1 MITYDKSVNNLSYT
15 NKDFN
20 AIYSELLDLA
30 DKISPKWKPSQSNE
44 SDPGVL
50 LLKLDALIGDK
61 ANYNIDKNIL
71 ELFPESVTQYP
82 NAREIFEQCGYIMPY
97 YRAAEVIANINIKN
111 TDKLIGKVKEADTE
125 NSFGGTADLDTYK
138 NLVYKLPKFTMIS
151 DTENT
156 AVYTLIEDVDL
167 PYSKEIVN
175 VKALQGTVE
184 DYRLNN
190 NNLITYEQ
198 LDSNN
203 RLYFSETN
211 IAENGIFISNSV
223 EKKPSDN
230 FTAWTKVDN
239 LTTQPLNTQCYKFGV
254 SREGDRCYIEFPSD
268 ISSLIG
274 EGLFI
279 KYILTDG
286 YAGNIGKRVLSKF
299 YNDTKANINIY
310 KSQSSKTIVVKDVE
324 ITTDEIYITNTL
336 ASEGGADPETLADA
350 RKNYERTKNT
360 FDTLVSLRDY
370 TNFVKNSDVCSN
382 GFVCDR
388 TNDIQHSYKV
398 MTSDGEIDSLVTKVD
413 RDAKTIIT
421 IINPE
426 KEAGGDLS
434 STDYISET
442 IYTDKLSAFDLTVYA
457 TKYVNP
463 INTDT
468 RFDLSFEPITST
480 QRLNLIEDMDDIKCI
495 QHDIKALTTGES
507 IAGIYLDYPIKAKI
521 IPYTKLTTL
530 QELEVLNNIVTSLY
544 EHLNADQIEYGKEI
558 DYDYVYDVISDSD
571 SRIKSLILDEFDYTA
586 YVLYFDN
593 DNDNKPQLRPLDS
606 TEELPTKFKNE
617 IKAKAILAGVTPLLK
632 RADNFSYAINQTGG
646 DTSIKGVGKVTTNTE
661 LTIELTEG
669 KGSIKLLDNESI
681 YLTTNNYV
689 TTNTYSTYTKYFYYL
704 DSAIEPDGI
713 HKLEKIDET
722 SSEYI
727 YFFYKTS
734 SDKEAPYQYY
744 RYKAGSIISPNFTI
758 KAGTNIQTLPEN
770 ATDVEKNYAS
780 RYIGDVLSKLD
791 GDNGS
796 VDDKKIGKLGK
807 GSEQYYA
814 NEIIAACTQKCI
826 LDGTKQIAIKD
837 TNDVILR
844 AEKATDGSVEYPAL
858 PRAYW
863 ILNKTEK
870 DSSSSTEKY
879 VLMDEDENEYTLKT
893 GEYLFYTDPTNTMFA
908 MVGAGTRITRA
919 GSTRELSVT
928 AKSYKEV
935 MIGVNNLLTEEGLWC
950 KLLNDETLTLE
961 EMQFHNIGAG
971 AEFIIQGPKNYKSI
985 KIDYEKI
992 YYREDDENYQEL
1004 LIDTE
1009 TTGFDKDWKLSYK
1022 YDNIETSLPQVSA
1035 GWSGYSILNMNCGP
1049 DKVQELITED
1059 NIREQSITVTHNY
1072 NAQNDEFTETASEE
1086 LLGCS
1091 IETSYPVEV
1100 IGGENI
1106 DITYTDML
1114 GKTNGIDFYKFTQVD
1129 YSGNENDN
1137 VDISDFNLKVEVK
1150 HNEISNLQ
1158 TFTLP
1163 ITTKASTN
1171 YYKYLL
1177 PVITQ
1182 VDYKSLD
1189 IYNNYTTLNIATETV
1204 SGHIIL
1210 FKPTYKTSEIT
1221 IKATLYTINVSDT
1234 ELIKDN
1240 DQYQI
1245 KLNTALEL
1253 EGVDYQI
1260 DNIDIKISDDKK
1272 LISFKRTEANNDDID
1287 SLLLDAGYHNITEEI
1302 LLYSSVNND
1311 TYAISTDESKLE
1323 LINDSDLNK
1332 KGLHFLKLY
1341 DPSCIYTLVID
1352 AKSDGTDTSPITF
1365 LSPIR
1370 FSEEDEALLYD
1381 GDDPTDLFTK
1391 LQALDY
1397 DNQFNY
1403 GYVVPDDKLIDN
1415 PLTAASF
1422 LDPNHPY
1429 NRATI
1434 CRWNHKAEASSIK
1447 VTNKIK

>member
-30 DKISPKWKPSQSNE
+30 DKISPKWKPSESNE

-111 TDKLIGKVKEADTE
+111 TDKLIEKVNSVNSDYNFNENTE
-125 NSFGGTADLDTYK
+125 VESYK

-156 AVYTLIEDVDL
+156 AVYTLIEDADL

-198 LDSNN
+198 LDPNN

-223 EKKPSDN
+223 EKKSSDN
-230 FTAWTKVDN
+230 YTAWTKVDN

-268 ISSLIG
+268 ISNLIG

-310 KSQSSKTIVVKDVE
+310 ESQSSKTIVVKNVE

-413 RDAKTIIT
+413 RDKDIVLHKKSTATSDTI
-421 IINPE
+421 
-426 KEAGGDLS
+426 S
-434 STDYISET
+434 SDNYESET

-463 INTDT
+463 IDTDT
-468 RFDLSFEPITST
+468 RFDLSFEPITSA
-480 QRLNLIEDMDDIKCI
+480 QRLNLIDDMDEIKCI
-495 QHDIKALTTGES
+495 QHNIKPLTAEGS

-530 QELEVLNNIVTSLY
+530 QELEVLNNIVTNLY

-571 SRIKSLILDEFDYTA
+571 SRIKSLILDEFEYTA
-586 YVLYFDN
+586 QVLYFDN
-593 DNDNKPQLRPLDS
+593 DGAKLRLLDS
-606 TEELPTKFKNE
+606 NEANDFKDE

-632 RADNFSYAINQTGG
+632 RADNFSYAINQING
-646 DTSIKGVGKVTTNTE
+646 DTSIKSVGKVTTNTK
-661 LTIELTEG
+661 LIINLIPNSDNTSRS
-669 KGSIKLLDNESI
+669 GSINLLDNESI

-689 TTNTYSTYTKYFYYL
+689 TTNTYSTYTKYFYKL
-704 DSAIEPDGI
+704 NRSIEPEGI
-713 HKLEKIDET
+713 YTLGEG
-722 SSEYI
+722 EYI

-744 RYKAGSIISPNFTI
+744 KYGVGAIISPSFTI
-758 KAGTNIQTLPEN
+758 DAITNIDLS
-770 ATDVEKNYAS
+770 TDQEFAS
-780 RYIGDVLSKLD
+780 HYISTVLDKLTD
-791 GDNGS
+791 INGTIKDTIT
-796 VDDKKIGKLGK
+796 VNTPAGKT
-807 GSEQYYA
+807 YTA

-826 LDGTKQIAIKD
+826 LDGTKQIAIKNI
-837 TNDVILR
+837 NDVTLR
-844 AEKATDGSVEYPAL
+844 AEKATIDGVEYPAL

-863 ILNKTEK
+863 ILNNTEK

-879 VLMDEDENEYTLKT
+879 VLMHEDENEYTLKT

-908 MVGAGTRITRA
+908 MVGAGTRITRN
-919 GSTRELSVT
+919 GPSRELSVT

-950 KLLNDETLTLE
+950 KLINNETLKLE

-971 AEFIIQGPKNYKSI
+971 ATLNFIYSGTDVNNIYINNSGIYKSNNF
-985 KIDYEKI
+985 IDDN
-992 YYREDDENYQEL
+992 RLSFDDSW
-1004 LIDTE
+1004 T
-1009 TTGFDKDWKLSYK
+1009 LSYN
-1022 YDNIETSLPQVSA
+1022 YDGIETSLPQVSA

-1049 DKVQELITED
+1049 DKVQALVSD
-1059 NIREQSITVTHNY
+1059 AARSQSITVTHDY
-1072 NAQNDEFTETASEE
+1072 DSINDEFNAITADAPSITN
-1086 LLGCS
+1086 CS
-1091 IETSYPVEV
+1091 IETNYPVEA

-1114 GKTNGIDFYKFTQVD
+1114 GKTSGIDFYKFAQVA
-1129 YSGNENDN
+1129 YSDDSVE
-1137 VDISDFNLKVEVK
+1137 ISDFNLTIDVT
-1150 HNEISNLQ
+1150 SNTPSSLE

-1163 ITTKASTN
+1163 ATGTD

-1182 VDYKSLD
+1182 VDYSSLD
-1189 IYNNYTTLNIATETV
+1189 IYNNYISSTIGDSGKSV
-1204 SGHIIL
+1204 SGHIIV

-1221 IKATLYTINVSDT
+1221 IGTAEINVSDT

-1240 DQYQI
+1240 NQYQI
-1245 KLNTALEL
+1245 KLNTALGL

-1260 DNIDIKISDDKK
+1260 GNIDITISDNKK
-1272 LISFKRTEANNDDID
+1272 LVSFTRTEANTSDID
-1287 SLLLDAGYHNITEEI
+1287 DLLLDAGYHNITTPVT
-1302 LLYSSVNND
+1302 LYKSADND
-1311 TYAISTDESKLE
+1311 TYATGTDESKLE
-1323 LINDSDLNK
+1323 LINSGDLSK

-1341 DPSCIYTLVID
+1341 DSSHTYNLVID
-1352 AKSDGTDTSPITF
+1352 AKSDGTNTSPITF

-1370 FSEEDEALLYD
+1370 FSPEDEALLYNSE
-1381 GDDPTDLFTK
+1381 GNLTALFQK
-1391 LQALDY
+1391 LQDLDY

-1403 GYVVPDDKLIDN
+1403 SYIVPDDKLIDN
-1415 PLTAASF
+1415 PLAAASF

>member
-111 TDKLIGKVKEADTE
+111 TDKLIEKVNSANAKDGYSDDTDI
-125 NSFGGTADLDTYK
+125 DLYK

-156 AVYTLIEDVDL
+156 AVYTLVEDVDL

-198 LDSNN
+198 LDPNN

-211 IAENGIFISNSV
+211 IAENGIFISNSI

-268 ISSLIG
+268 ISKLIG

-286 YAGNIGKRVLSKF
+286 YVGNIGKRVLSKF

-310 KSQSSKTIVVKDVE
+310 ESQSSKTIVVENVE

-413 RDAKTIIT
+413 RDEDIILHKKPNV
-421 IINPE
+421 IEPNP
-426 KEAGGDLS
+426 D
-434 STDYISET
+434 ISADNFTEER

-468 RFDLSFEPITST
+468 RFDLSFEPITSA
-480 QRLNLIEDMDDIKCI
+480 QRLNLIEDMDEIKCI
-495 QHDIKALTTGES
+495 QHDIKPLTTSSGNEVVIS
-507 IAGIYLDYPIKAKI
+507 GIYLDYPIKAKI

-571 SRIKSLILDEFDYTA
+571 SRIKSLILDEFEYTA
-586 YVLYFDN
+586 YVLYFDE
-593 DNDNKPQLRPLDS
+593 DNKPQLKPLDS
-606 TEELPTKFKNE
+606 DDASDFKDE

-632 RADNFSYAINQTGG
+632 RADNFSYAINQRYGNT
-646 DTSIKGVGKVTTNTE
+646 DTKSVGKVTTNTE
-661 LTIELTEG
+661 LTIKLIPNSDNTSRS
-669 KGSIKLLDNESI
+669 GSIKLLDNESI

-704 DSAIEPDGI
+704 KSSIESDGI
-713 HKLEKIDET
+713 HTLSQD
-722 SSEYI
+722 EYI
-727 YFFYKTS
+727 YFFYKKS
-734 SDKEAPYQYY
+734 SDKEAPYEYY
-744 RYKAGSIISPNFTI
+744 RYTDGSTISPNFNIII
-758 KAGTNIQTLPEN
+758 KSGTNTNLT
-770 ATDVEKNYAS
+770 TDVEFAS
-780 RYIGDVLSKLD
+780 HYISNVLSKLTDPD
-791 GDNGS
+791 GTI
-796 VDDKKIGKLGK
+796 DDKITVKTPAGKT
-807 GSEQYYA
+807 YTA
-814 NEIIAACTQKCI
+814 NEIIAACTQQCI

-837 TNDVILR
+837 INDVTLR
-844 AEKATDGSVEYPAL
+844 AEKSTTGDIEYPAL

-879 VLMDEDENEYTLKT
+879 VLMGENEKQYTLKT

-908 MVGAGTRITRA
+908 MVGAGTRITRN
-919 GSTRELSVT
+919 GSSRELSVI

-935 MIGVNNLLTEEGLWC
+935 MVGVNNLLTEEGLWC
-950 KLLNDETLTLE
+950 KLLNNETLKLE

-971 AEFIIQGPKNYKSI
+971 AEFIISYSGIDDISNIYINNSGIYKS
-985 KIDYEKI
+985 DSF
-992 YYREDDENYQEL
+992 EDNNRL
-1004 LIDTE
+1004 A
-1009 TTGFDKDWKLSYK
+1009 FKDGWKLSYK
-1022 YDNIETSLPQVSA
+1022 YDNIETSLPQVSE

-1049 DKVQELITED
+1049 DKIQALVKDDGIRSQSILITHD
-1059 NIREQSITVTHNY
+1059 Y
-1072 NAQNDEFTETASEE
+1072 NPINDTFTETNLDDTESAIIN
-1086 LLGCS
+1086 CS
-1091 IETSYPVEV
+1091 IETNYPVEV

-1114 GKTNGIDFYKFTQVD
+1114 GKISGIDFYKFNQID
-1129 YSGNENDN
+1129 YSKNTAVE
-1137 VDISDFNLKVEVK
+1137 VSEFNLKIEVK
-1150 HNEISNLQ
+1150 HNEANNLEE
-1158 TFTLP
+1158 FTLP
-1163 ITTKASTN
+1163 ATTKDGTG
-1171 YYKYLL
+1171 YCKYLL

-1182 VDYKSLD
+1182 VDYKSLS
-1189 IYNNYTTLNIATETV
+1189 IKN
-1204 SGHIIL
+1204 SS
-1210 FKPTYKTSEIT
+1210 TS
-1221 IKATLYTINVSDT
+1221 
-1234 ELIKDN
+1234 
-1240 DQYQI
+1240 
-1245 KLNTALEL
+1245 
-1253 EGVDYQI
+1253 
-1260 DNIDIKISDDKK
+1260 
-1272 LISFKRTEANNDDID
+1272 
-1287 SLLLDAGYHNITEEI
+1287 LD
-1302 LLYSSVNND
+1302 
-1311 TYAISTDESKLE
+1311 
-1323 LINDSDLNK
+1323 LINASDLSK

-1341 DPSCIYTLVID
+1341 DLSCTYTLVID
-1352 AKSDGTDTSPITF
+1352 AKSDETNTSPITF

-1370 FSEEDEALLYD
+1370 FSPKDEELLYS
-1381 GDDPTDLFTK
+1381 GDEPTALFNK

-1403 GYVVPDDKLIDN
+1403 GYVVPDDKLIEN

>member
-111 TDKLIGKVKEADTE
+111 TDNLIEKVREADTE
-125 NSFGGTADLDTYK
+125 NSFGETTDLDTYK
-138 NLVYKLPKFTMIS
+138 TLVYKLPKFTMIS

-156 AVYTLIEDVDL
+156 AVYTLIEDADL

-175 VKALQGTVE
+175 IKALQGTVE

-198 LDSNN
+198 LDPNN
-203 RLYFSETN
+203 RLYFSEAN

-239 LTTQPLNTQCYKFGV
+239 LTTQRLNTQCYKFGV
-254 SREGDRCYIEFPSD
+254 SREGNRCYIEFPSD
-268 ISSLIG
+268 ISKLIG

-310 KSQSSKTIVVKDVE
+310 ESQSSKTVVVKDVE

-398 MTSDGEIDSLVTKVD
+398 MNSDGEIDSLVTKVD

-421 IINPE
+421 LNNPE
-426 KEAGGDLS
+426 KDGQQLAN
-434 STDYISET
+434 TDYTSET
-442 IYTDKLSAFDLTVYA
+442 VYTDKLSAFDLTVYA

-468 RFDLSFEPITST
+468 RFDLSFEPITSA
-480 QRLNLIEDMDDIKCI
+480 QRLNLIEDMDEVKCI
-495 QHDIKALTTGES
+495 QHDIKPLTISSGNEVVIS
-507 IAGIYLDYPIKAKI
+507 GIYLDYPIKAKI

-586 YVLYFDN
+586 YVLYFDK
-593 DNDNKPQLRPLDS
+593 DDKPQLQLLDS
-606 TEELPTKFKNE
+606 NDANNFKYE

-632 RADNFSYAINQTGG
+632 RADNFSYAINQTSGYT
-646 DTSIKGVGKVTTNTE
+646 DTKSVGKVTTNTE
-661 LTIELTEG
+661 LTINLNKG

-704 DSAIEPDGI
+704 ESSVEPDGI
-713 HKLEKIDET
+713 HTLGD
-722 SSEYI
+722 SEYI

-744 RYKAGSIISPNFTI
+744 RYIAGSIISPNFTI

-770 ATDVEKNYAS
+770 ATDIEKNYAS
-780 RYIGDVLSKLD
+780 RYIKDVLNKLD
-791 GDNGS
+791 TFSDNGS
-796 VDDKKIGKLGK
+796 VDDLKIGKLGK

-837 TNDVILR
+837 INDVILC
-844 AEKATDGSVEYPAL
+844 AEETTIDNVEYPAL

-863 ILNKTEK
+863 VLNKTEK
-870 DSSSSTEKY
+870 DSSNSTEKY
-879 VLMDEDENEYTLKT
+879 VLMGENEKEYTLKT

-908 MVGAGTRITRA
+908 MVGAGTRITRD
-919 GSTRELSVT
+919 GSDRELSVT

-950 KLLNDETLTLE
+950 KLLKDETLKLE

-971 AEFIIQGPKNYKSI
+971 AEFIISYSGEYVNTIYIDNSGIYKNDISKNNRLSFA
-985 KIDYEKI
+985 
-992 YYREDDENYQEL
+992 N
-1004 LIDTE
+1004 
-1009 TTGFDKDWKLSYK
+1009 GWKLSYK
-1022 YDNIETSLPQVSA
+1022 YDNIETSLPQVSD

-1049 DKVQELITED
+1049 NKVQTLVSD
-1059 NIREQSITVTHNY
+1059 AAHNQSITVIHDY
-1072 NAQNDEFTETASEE
+1072 DSINDKFNDTTLVYPAS
-1086 LLGCS
+1086 LITDCS
-1091 IETSYPVEV
+1091 IQTNYPVES

-1129 YSGNENDN
+1129 YSGNDN
-1137 VDISDFNLKVEVK
+1137 VEIADFNLKIDVT
-1150 HNEISNLQ
+1150 HNSVNNIEPFS
-1158 TFTLP
+1158 LP
-1163 ITTKASTN
+1163 SSS
-1171 YYKYLL
+1171 KYLL
-1177 PVITQ
+1177 PVITTIEYDNLIVAEGIDTIYTSADFPRTYSGFDAFYFKQ
-1182 VDYKSLD
+1182 PATVTIGDATTTQSGYYKPSGD
-1189 IYNNYTTLNIATETV
+1189 NKVSIIASNGTV
-1204 SGHIIL
+1204 
-1210 FKPTYKTSEIT
+1210 FA
-1221 IKATLYTINVSDT
+1221 IKGEYGSIN
-1234 ELIKDN
+1234 K
-1240 DQYQI
+1240 YP
-1245 KLNTALEL
+1245 LE
-1253 EGVDYQI
+1253 
-1260 DNIDIKISDDKK
+1260 
-1272 LISFKRTEANNDDID
+1272 A
-1287 SLLLDAGYHNITEEI
+1287 
-1302 LLYSSVNND
+1302 
-1311 TYAISTDESKLE
+1311 
-1323 LINDSDLNK
+1323 
-1332 KGLHFLKLY
+1332 KGLHFLKVY
-1341 DPSCIYTLVID
+1341 DTNNQLTIGILPISSNNNVN
-1352 AKSDGTDTSPITF
+1352 SSPITF

-1370 FSEEDEALLYD
+1370 FSPDDEKLLYN
-1381 GDDPTDLFTK
+1381 GNTPTDLFNK

-1397 DNQFNY
+1397 DNEFNY
-1403 GYVVPDDKLIDN
+1403 GYVVPDDKLIAD
-1415 PLTAASF
+1415 PLTPASF

>member
-111 TDKLIGKVKEADTE
+111 TDKLIEKVNAAKSSNDFEE
-125 NSFGGTADLDTYK
+125 GYEESNYI
-138 NLVYKLPKFTMIS
+138 NLSYKLPKFTMIS

-175 VKALQGTVE
+175 AKALQGTVE

-198 LDSNN
+198 LDPNN

-223 EKKPSDN
+223 EKKSSDN

-239 LTTQPLNTQCYKFGV
+239 LTTQRLNTQCYKFGV

-268 ISSLIG
+268 ISKLIG

-310 KSQSSKTIVVKDVE
+310 ESQSSKTVVVKDVE

-421 IINPE
+421 LNNPE
-426 KEAGGDLS
+426 KDGQQLAN
-434 STDYISET
+434 TDYTSET
-442 IYTDKLSAFDLTVYA
+442 IYTDKLSAFDLTIYA
-457 TKYVNP
+457 TKHVNP

-468 RFDLSFEPITST
+468 RFDLSFEPITSA
-480 QRLNLIEDMDDIKCI
+480 QRLNLIEDMDEIKCI
-495 QHDIKALTTGES
+495 QHDIKPLTTGES

-571 SRIKSLILDEFDYTA
+571 SRIKSLILDEFEYTA
-586 YVLYFDN
+586 QVLYFDK
-593 DNDNKPQLRPLDS
+593 DNKPQLQPLDS
-606 TEELPTKFKNE
+606 DDDIPTNCKNE

-632 RADNFSYAINQTGG
+632 RADNFSYAINQTDG
-646 DTSIKGVGKVTTNTE
+646 DTSIKSVGKVTTNTE

-689 TTNTYSTYTKYFYYL
+689 TTNTYSTYTKYFYEL
-704 DSAIEPDGI
+704 NSDIEPDGI
-713 HKLEKIDET
+713 YKIDEN

-744 RYKAGSIISPNFTI
+744 RYTAGSIISPNFTI
-758 KAGTNIQTLPEN
+758 KAGTNTNLT
-770 ATDVEKNYAS
+770 TDSEFAS
-780 RYIGDVLSKLD
+780 YYISKVLSNLTNP
-791 GDNGS
+791 NGTI
-796 VDDKKIGKLGK
+796 DDKIFTTPEGKT
-807 GSEQYYA
+807 YTA
-814 NEIIAACTQKCI
+814 NEIIAACIQKCI

-837 TNDVILR
+837 RNDVILC
-844 AEKATDGSVEYPAL
+844 AEKTTIDNVEYPAL

-863 ILNKTEK
+863 VLNKTEK
-870 DSSSSTEKY
+870 DSSNSTEKY
-879 VLMDEDENEYTLKT
+879 VLMGENEKEYTLKT

-908 MVGAGTRITRA
+908 MVGAGTRITRD
-919 GSTRELSVT
+919 GSDRELSVT

-950 KLLNDETLTLE
+950 KLLKDETLKLE

-971 AEFIIQGPKNYKSI
+971 AEFIISYSGEYVNTIYIDNSGIYKNDIS
-985 KIDYEKI
+985 
-992 YYREDDENYQEL
+992 ENNRL
-1004 LIDTE
+1004 SFAD
-1009 TTGFDKDWKLSYK
+1009 GWKLSYK
-1022 YDNIETSLPQVSA
+1022 YDNIETSLPQVSN

-1049 DKVQELITED
+1049 NKVQTLVSD
-1059 NIREQSITVTHNY
+1059 AAHNQSITVIHDY
-1072 NAQNDEFTETASEE
+1072 DSINDKFNDTTLVYPAS
-1086 LLGCS
+1086 LITDCS
-1091 IETSYPVEV
+1091 IQTNYPVES

-1129 YSGNENDN
+1129 YSGNDN
-1137 VDISDFNLKVEVK
+1137 VEIADFNLKIDVT
-1150 HNEISNLQ
+1150 HNSVNNIEPFS
-1158 TFTLP
+1158 LP
-1163 ITTKASTN
+1163 SSS
-1171 YYKYLL
+1171 KYLL
-1177 PVITQ
+1177 PVITTIEYDNLIVAEGIDTIYTSADFPLTYSGFDAFYFKQ
-1182 VDYKSLD
+1182 PATVTIGDATTTQSGYYKPSGD
-1189 IYNNYTTLNIATETV
+1189 NKVSIIASNGTV
-1204 SGHIIL
+1204 
-1210 FKPTYKTSEIT
+1210 FA
-1221 IKATLYTINVSDT
+1221 IKGEYGSIN
-1234 ELIKDN
+1234 K
-1240 DQYQI
+1240 YP
-1245 KLNTALEL
+1245 LE
-1253 EGVDYQI
+1253 
-1260 DNIDIKISDDKK
+1260 
-1272 LISFKRTEANNDDID
+1272 A
-1287 SLLLDAGYHNITEEI
+1287 
-1302 LLYSSVNND
+1302 
-1311 TYAISTDESKLE
+1311 
-1323 LINDSDLNK
+1323 
-1332 KGLHFLKLY
+1332 KGLHFLKVY
-1341 DPSCIYTLVID
+1341 DTNNQLTIGILPISSNNNVN
-1352 AKSDGTDTSPITF
+1352 SSPIIF

-1370 FSEEDEALLYD
+1370 FSPDDEKLLYN
-1381 GDDPTDLFTK
+1381 GNTPTDLFKK
-1391 LQALDY
+1391 LQDLDY

-1403 GYVVPDDKLIDN
+1403 GYIVPDDKLIDN